1 MKQALFVL
9 VVLILLSFFSPLCAQ
24 LQLDWDLVIES
35 VNGTYIDMR
44 LDVVNNTDEDW
55 NYNFGSAAVAFY
67 SIDGQIHTGMLLPMV
82 LPYTLEAG
90 ASDSFDL
97 FHSGYL
103 DPGPHTVQAHLNIS
117 VDDAYL
123 PVGEPEIV
131 LIEDFIPITMGD
143 GSEPA
148 RVPIDFYWRNSLYQC
163 IYTPADYGWQ
173 PGTLMAV
180 SFHTLFEDVP
190 YNNFMAQQIQL
201 YLMETGL
208 NNLNGGWSTTAGILA
223 QFNSLMDFPAGNHE
237 IRFNL
242 RFPIQLDGYNNL
254 LMIMFR
260 PMHSSYQFTAD
271 PFMADECPSNMAL
284 NRWSDSINI
293 DPSVPLSLLPSHFC
307 DRKPMTTFYIIPN
320 GDPVSASE
328 DVAPALAPTISVY
341 PNPFRQGCELKLDK
355 PLQTPGSLKIY
366 DIKGRLIRTLEQSSS
381 EAFHWDGKNS
391 DGKSCPAGLYLYQAD
406 LGSTVARGKM
416 IRL

>member
-44 LDVVNNTDEDW
+44 LDVVNNTAEDW

-148 RVPIDFYWRNSLYQC
+148 RVPIDFYWRNSC
-163 IYTPADYGWQ
+163 ISAY
-173 PGTLMAV
+173 
-180 SFHTLFEDVP
+180 
-190 YNNFMAQQIQL
+190 
-201 YLMETGL
+201 
-208 NNLNGGWSTTAGILA
+208 IL
-223 QFNSLMDFPAGNHE
+223 LLIMAGNREH
-237 IRFNL
+237 
-242 RFPIQLDGYNNL
+242 
-254 LMIMFR
+254 
-260 PMHSSYQFTAD
+260 
-271 PFMADECPSNMAL
+271 
-284 NRWSDSINI
+284 
-293 DPSVPLSLLPSHFC
+293 
-307 DRKPMTTFYIIPN
+307 
-320 GDPVSASE
+320 
-328 DVAPALAPTISVY
+328 
-341 PNPFRQGCELKLDK
+341 
-355 PLQTPGSLKIY
+355 
-366 DIKGRLIRTLEQSSS
+366 
-381 EAFHWDGKNS
+381 
-391 DGKSCPAGLYLYQAD
+391 
-406 LGSTVARGKM
+406 
-416 IRL
+416 